1 MKEWCSL
8 WSMVIK
14 MRFGSVEFFKVLI
27 KTVLAIVFFLPLIL
41 CIVFGVMLANTNKTL
56 SDIEQRYERISL
68 AADILVG
75 ERAGTVGDF
84 YEIYK
89 RSGNSDDELI
99 AYLKEI
105 NGYADDKEDNPPE
118 PVPPE
123 TTPASTPAAPVEPE
137 TSAPATSA
145 PEETAEPVE
154 QSPYILIH
162 EDMTVTPVSAENMV
176 REQGTVYLTFDD
188 GPSQNTYTILSLL
201 RKYGVKA
208 TFFVVPHRTD
218 ECYALLRAIVNDGH
232 SIGVHSATHDY
243 EKIYASVEAYLDD
256 FYEAWDIVYDATG
269 VRTPLFRF
277 PGGSVNDFNGDT
289 RDAIIEEM
297 TRRGFRYYDWNVDSN
312 DVGGAT
318 WSEMYNSIPSDIAQ
332 TYRSVVL
339 MHDSAPRENTVYVLE
354 DILKVLVGEG
364 YKLDKINENTMP
376 VQFAGPYE

>member
-1 MKEWCSL
+1 M
-8 WSMVIK
+8 
-14 MRFGSVEFFKVLI
+14 
-27 KTVLAIVFFLPLIL
+27 
-41 CIVFGVMLANTNKTL
+41 
-56 SDIEQRYERISL
+56 
-68 AADILVG
+68 
-75 ERAGTVGDF
+75 
-84 YEIYK
+84 
-89 RSGNSDDELI
+89 
-99 AYLKEI
+99 
-105 NGYADDKEDNPPE
+105 
-118 PVPPE
+118 
-123 TTPASTPAAPVEPE
+123 
-137 TSAPATSA
+137 
-145 PEETAEPVE
+145 E
-154 QSPYILIH
+154 QSPYIAIH
-162 EDMTVTPVSAENMV
+162 EDMTVTPVSAEDMV

-201 RKYGVKA
+201 RKYDVKA
-208 TFFVVPHRTD
+208 TFFVVPRRTD

-376 VQFAGPYE
+376 VQFTGPYE

>member
-1 MKEWCSL
+1 
-8 WSMVIK
+8 

-105 NGYADDKEDNPPE
+105 NGYADDKEKNPPE

-123 TTPASTPAAPVEPE
+123 TTPASTAAAPAEPE
-137 TSAPATSA
+137 TIAPATSA

-154 QSPYILIH
+154 QSPYIAIH

-201 RKYGVKA
+201 RKYDVKA
-208 TFFVVPHRTD
+208 TFFVVPRRTD

-256 FYEAWDIVYDATG
+256 FYEAWDIVYEATG

-376 VQFAGPYE
+376 VQFTGPYE